1 MCGIVGYTGLKTAYP
16 LLLEALE
23 RLEYR
28 GYDSCGIAISNST
41 GVALLKQFG
50 FVENL
55 KSMPPIEEGVSGI
68 GHTRWATVGS
78 PTEENAHPHVDCN
91 GQIAIVHNGDIT
103 NYLSLR
109 ENLIGQGHIVS
120 SDTDSEVIVH
130 LIENYA
136 AEGQMGSVV
145 RALKD
150 LEGSYALVVLFA
162 DSDLLIA
169 ARMGSPLVIGLSPTE
184 NFVASD
190 VPAIIEFTDQVLYLE
205 DGDVATVTPNE
216 VKVFQNGD
224 SITRT
229 VHHVS
234 KQPEERGLAGYEHY
248 FLKEIHQ
255 QPKMIRDSLAG
266 HMSSIDPSV
275 TLGLESMNGG
285 KFDQIFIAGCG
296 SAYHASL
303 IGEHFLSDLGSVNT
317 SARIASEISHMR
329 PGDKSH
335 LGIFVTQSGETADTL
350 HAARLAHEAGYSTLG
365 LTNTHNSS
373 ISRITD
379 QTIYTEAGLEISVA
393 ASKTFTS
400 QLIDLFLIG
409 LHLFP
414 PPINRLH
421 DLMTELRLL
430 PSKAQ
435 QVLGLQPQLDSIGKK
450 LAPHTSAYL
459 VAKGINYPVALEAS
473 LKLKELAYLH
483 AEALVAGELKH
494 GPLAL
499 LTHETPVIVLA
510 PKDDTYPRVLQAIRE
525 MRARGAPT
533 IVFTDSHDE
542 YLASIVDDIVYLP
555 TTEPHFFPILAT
567 IALQLVAYNCAR
579 AKSLSIDR
587 PRNLA
592 KSVTV
597 F

>member
-1 MCGIVGYTGLKTAYP
+1 MCGIVGYTGQQSAYP
-16 LLLEALE
+16 ILLDALE

-28 GYDSCGIAISNST
+28 GYDSCGVAISTST
-41 GVALLKQFG
+41 GVALSKQIG

-55 KSMPPIEEGVSGI
+55 KTMPPIKEGVSGI
-68 GHTRWATVGS
+68 GHTRWATVGR

-91 GQIAIVHNGDIT
+91 CQIAIVHNGDIT
-103 NYLSLR
+103 NYLALR
-109 ENLIGQGHIVS
+109 EKLMDEGHSFS
-120 SDTDSEVIVH
+120 SDTDSEVIAH
-130 LIENYA
+130 LVENYA
-136 AEGQMGSVV
+136 SEGQMGSVV
-145 RALKD
+145 RTLED

-162 DSDLLIA
+162 NSDLLVV
-169 ARMGSPLVIGLSPTE
+169 ARMGSPLVIGLGQAE
-184 NFVASD
+184 HFVASD
-190 VPAIIEFTDQVLYLE
+190 VPAIIEFTDHFLYLE
-205 DGDVATVTPNE
+205 DGDVCTVTPNE
-216 VKVFQNGD
+216 VKVFQNGETV
-224 SITRT
+224 IRT

-248 FLKEIHQ
+248 FLKEVHQ

-275 TLGLESMNGG
+275 NLGLNSINGG

-303 IGEHFLSDLGSVNT
+303 IGEHFLSDLGSANT
-317 SARIASEISHMR
+317 SARIASEISQLR

-350 HAARLAHEAGYSTLG
+350 YAARLAHEAGYSTLG

-379 QTIYTEAGLEISVA
+379 HTIFTEAGLEISVA
-393 ASKTFTS
+393 ASKSFTS

-409 LHLFP
+409 LQLFP

-421 DLMTELRLL
+421 DIMTELRLL

-435 QVLGLQPQLDSIGKK
+435 QVLSLQPQLELIGKK

-499 LTHETPVIVLA
+499 LTPDTPVIVLA
-510 PKDDTYPRVLQAIRE
+510 PNDDTYPRVLQAIRE

-533 IVFTDSHDE
+533 IVFTDNHDE
-542 YLASIVDDIVYLP
+542 YLTSIVDDIVYLP
-555 TTEPHFFPILAT
+555 TTEPHFFPILST

-579 AKSLSIDR
+579 ERSLPIDR